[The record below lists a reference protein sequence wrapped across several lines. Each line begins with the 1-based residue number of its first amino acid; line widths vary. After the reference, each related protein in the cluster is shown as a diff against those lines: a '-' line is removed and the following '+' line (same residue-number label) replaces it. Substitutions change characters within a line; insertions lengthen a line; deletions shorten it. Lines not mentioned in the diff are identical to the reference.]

1 MGATP
6 NSLLRM
12 LMLQEVNQLIAGLI
26 LGLPLAL
33 LAAPG
38 INRILGDGKIHFTL
52 LFVCVALLIVVI
64 VSLATWIP
72 SRRVIMMKPG
82 DAIRYE

>member
-1 MGATP
+1 
-6 NSLLRM
+6 
-12 LMLQEVNQLIAGLI
+12 MLQGVNQLIAGLI

-38 INRILGDGKIHFTL
+38 INRALGDGRGHFVL
-52 LFVCVALLIVVI
+52 LFVCVALFLMLIVA
-64 VSLATWIP
+64 LATWIP